1 MLSRVA
7 DSIYWMSRY
16 VERAEN
22 VARFID
28 VNLNL
33 ALDVGPE
40 MERHW
45 DPLIYTTG
53 DHDDFQK
60 RYPEGTQQN
69 VIQFLTFDTQNPN
82 SILCC
87 LRTARENARTVRD
100 MISSPMWEELNKFF
114 LLVKTASQPQ
124 VLGSPF
130 DFFAQIKLS
139 AYTLD
144 GAVQSTLSHNEA
156 WHFHRMGQLIERAD
170 KTSRILDVKYY
181 LLLPQVSD
189 VGTQLDT
196 NQWSA
201 LLKSASALEMY
212 RKAHGRMTPQQVAE
226 FLLLD
231 REFPRAVRFCVSR
244 AEHSLLTITGGT
256 RGNFENR
263 AEQYL
268 GRLRSEL
275 DYTNIDEIFATGLHE
290 FIDQFQGKMNEV
302 GNAISDTFFAVE
314 PIIKPSKVTRK
325 SYGKSTSLPENIR
338 QNEDASNQAQG

>member
-256 RGNFENR
+256 RGNFDNR

-314 PIIKPSKVTRK
+314 PIIKPPKVTRK

-338 QNEDASNQAQG
+338 QEQDASNQAQG

>member
-53 DHDDFQK
+53 DHEAFK
-60 RYPEGTQQN
+60 ERYPGGTQSN
-69 VIQFLTFDTQNPN
+69 VIQFLTFDTENPN

-100 MISSPMWEELNKFF
+100 MISSPMWEEMNKFY
-114 LLVKTASQPQ
+114 LSVKTASQPQ

-130 DFFAQIKLS
+130 DFFGQIKLS

-144 GAVQSTLSHNEA
+144 GVVQSTMSHGEA
-156 WHFHRMGQLIERAD
+156 WHFHRMGQMIERAD

-196 NQWSA
+196 NQWAA

-212 RKAHGRMTPQQVAE
+212 RKAHGRITPQQVAE
-226 FLLLD
+226 FLLMD
-231 REFPRAVRFCVSR
+231 REFPRAVRFCVGQ
-244 AEHSLLTITGGT
+244 AEQSLLMITGGA
-256 RGNFENR
+256 RGNFTNR
-263 AEQYL
+263 AEQRL
-268 GRLRSEL
+268 GRLRAEL
-275 DYTNIDEIFATGLHE
+275 DYTNIEEIIAMGLHE
-290 FIDQFQGKMNEV
+290 FIDQFQEKLNQV
-302 GNAISDTFFAVE
+302 GIAISDTFFASE
-314 PIIKPSKVTRK
+314 PEAKQPK
-325 SYGKSTSLPENIR
+325 SQRQTQGISEQKQESTS
-338 QNEDASNQAQG
+338 QSQG

>member
-156 WHFHRMGQLIERAD
+156 WHFHRLGQLIERAD

-196 NQWSA
+196 NQWAA

-244 AEHSLLTITGGT
+244 AEHSLLEITGGT
-256 RGNFENR
+256 RGNFDNR

-275 DYTNIDEIFATGLHE
+275 DYTNIDEIFDTGLHE
-290 FIDQFQGKMNEV
+290 FIDQFQVKMNEV

-314 PIIKPSKVTRK
+314 PIIKPPKATRK
-325 SYGKSTSLPENIR
+325 SYGKSTSLPETSGQKQDTN
-338 QNEDASNQAQG
+338 NQSQG

>member
-40 MERHW
+40 MDRHW

-53 DHDDFQK
+53 DHSEFQE
-60 RYPEGTQQN
+60 RYPGGTQQN
-69 VIQFLTFDTQNPN
+69 VIQFLTFDTENPN

-87 LRTARENARTVRD
+87 LRSARENARTVRD
-100 MISSPMWEELNKFF
+100 MISSPMWEEINKFY
-114 LLVKTASQPQ
+114 LLVKTASQAQ

-130 DFFAQIKLS
+130 DFFAQIKLL

-144 GAVQSTLSHNEA
+144 GVVQSTLSHGEA
-156 WHFHRMGQLIERAD
+156 WHFHRMGQMIERAD
-170 KTSRILDVKYY
+170 KTSRILDVKYF

-196 NQWSA
+196 NQWGA

-212 RKAHGRMTPQQVAE
+212 RKAHGRITPRQVAE
-226 FLLLD
+226 FLLMD
-231 REFPRAVRFCVSR
+231 REFPRAIRFCVGH
-244 AEHSLLTITGGT
+244 AEQSLLQITGGS
-256 RGNFENR
+256 RGNFHNK
-263 AEQYL
+263 AEQRL
-268 GRLRSEL
+268 GRLRSEF
-275 DYTNIDEIFATGLHE
+275 DYTNIDEVFTMGLHE
-290 FIDQFQGKMNEV
+290 FIDQFQIKLNAV
-302 GNAISDTFFAVE
+302 GQAISDTFFAAQPE
-314 PIIKPSKVTRK
+314 AKPFK
-325 SYGKSTSLPENIR
+325 SQR
-338 QNEDASNQAQG
+338 QSQGLGASSQSQG

>member
-40 MERHW
+40 MDRHW

-53 DHDDFQK
+53 DHKAFQE

-69 VIQFLTFDTQNPN
+69 VIQFLTFDTANPN

-87 LRTARENARTVRD
+87 LRSARENARTVRD
-100 MISSPMWEELNKFF
+100 MISSPMWEEMNKFY
-114 LLVKTASQPQ
+114 LSVKTASQQQ

-130 DFFAQIKLS
+130 DFFSQIKLS

-144 GAVQSTLSHNEA
+144 GVVQSTLSHGEA

-170 KTSRILDVKYY
+170 KTSRILDVKYF

-196 NQWSA
+196 NQWAA

-212 RKAHGRMTPQQVAE
+212 RKAHGRITPRQVAE
-226 FLLLD
+226 FLLMD
-231 REFPRAVRFCVSR
+231 REFPRAVRFCIGN
-244 AEHSLLTITGGT
+244 AEQSLLEITGGT
-256 RGNFENR
+256 RGNFFNR
-263 AEQYL
+263 AEQQM
-268 GRLRSEL
+268 GRLRAEL
-275 DYTNIDEIFATGLHE
+275 DYTNIEEIFTTGLHE
-290 FIDQFQGKMNEV
+290 FIDQFQQKLNKV
-302 GNAISDTFFAVE
+302 GIAISDTFFSVQPDA
-314 PIIKPSKVTRK
+314 KPLK
-325 SYGKSTSLPENIR
+325 SNRQTSIR
-338 QNEDASNQAQG
+338 SEQSQGSGQQSQSQG

>member
-40 MERHW
+40 MDRHW

-53 DHDDFQK
+53 DHTEFQS
-60 RYPEGTQQN
+60 RYPGGTQQN
-69 VIQFLTFDTQNPN
+69 VIQFLTFDTENPN

-87 LRTARENARTVRD
+87 LRSARENARTVRD
-100 MISSPMWEELNKFF
+100 MISSPMWEEINKFY
-114 LLVKTASQPQ
+114 LLVKTASQAQ

-130 DFFAQIKLS
+130 DFFAQIKLL

-144 GAVQSTLSHNEA
+144 GVVQSTLSHGEA
-156 WHFHRMGQLIERAD
+156 WHFHRMAQMIERAD
-170 KTSRILDVKYY
+170 KTSRILDVKYF

-196 NQWSA
+196 NQWAA

-212 RKAHGRMTPQQVAE
+212 RKAHGRITPRQVAE
-226 FLLLD
+226 FLLMD
-231 REFPRAVRFCVSR
+231 REFPRAIRFCVGH
-244 AEHSLLTITGGT
+244 AEQSLLQITGGT
-256 RGNFENR
+256 RGNFHNK
-263 AEQYL
+263 AEQRL
-268 GRLRSEL
+268 GRLRSEF
-275 DYTNIDEIFATGLHE
+275 DYTNIDEVFAMGLHE
-290 FIDQFQGKMNEV
+290 FIDQFQIKLNAV
-302 GNAISDTFFAVE
+302 GEAISGTFFSAQPEV
-314 PIIKPSKVTRK
+314 KPTK
-325 SYGKSTSLPENIR
+325 SQR
-338 QNEDASNQAQG
+338 QTQGQGVSSQSQG

>member
-33 ALDVGPE
+33 SLDVGPE

-53 DHDDFQK
+53 DHAEFQA
-60 RYPEGTQQN
+60 RYPEGSQQN
-69 VIQFLTFDTQNPN
+69 VIQFLTFDAENPN

-87 LRTARENARTVRD
+87 LRAARENARTVRD
-100 MISSPMWEELNKFF
+100 MISSPMWEEMNKFY
-114 LLVKTASQPQ
+114 LMVKTASQSQ

-130 DFFAQIKLS
+130 DFFGQIKLS

-144 GAVQSTLSHNEA
+144 GVVQSTLSHGEA
-156 WHFHRMGQLIERAD
+156 WHFHRMGQMLERAD

-196 NQWSA
+196 NQWAA

-212 RKAHGRMTPQQVAE
+212 RKAHGRITPRQVAE
-226 FLLLD
+226 FLLMD
-231 REFPRAVRFCVSR
+231 REFPRAVRFCVGN
-244 AEHSLLTITGGT
+244 AEQSLLMITGGT
-256 RGNFENR
+256 RGNFLNR
-263 AEQYL
+263 AEQQL
-268 GRLRSEL
+268 GRLRAEL
-275 DYTNIDEIFATGLHE
+275 DYTTIEEIFTTGLHE
-290 FIDQFQGKMNEV
+290 FIDQFQEKLNGV
-302 GNAISDTFFAVE
+302 GLAISDTFFAMQPEVKPGKNMSQTQSVGE
-314 PIIKPSKVTRK
+314 PTQGASKQ
-325 SYGKSTSLPENIR
+325 SQS
-338 QNEDASNQAQG
+338 

>member
-275 DYTNIDEIFATGLHE
+275 DYTNIDEVFATGLHE

-314 PIIKPSKVTRK
+314 PIIKPSKATRK
-325 SYGKSTSLPENIR
+325 SYGKSTSLPESGG
-338 QNEDASNQAQG
+338 QTQDASSQSQG

>member
-53 DHDDFQK
+53 DHEAFK
-60 RYPEGTQQN
+60 ERYPGGTQSN
-69 VIQFLTFDTQNPN
+69 VIQFLTFDTENPN

-87 LRTARENARTVRD
+87 LRSARENARTVRD
-100 MISSPMWEELNKFF
+100 MISSPMWEEMNKFY
-114 LLVKTASQPQ
+114 LSVKTASQPQ

-130 DFFAQIKLS
+130 DFFGQIKLS

-144 GAVQSTLSHNEA
+144 GVVQSTMSHGEA
-156 WHFHRMGQLIERAD
+156 WHFHRMGQMIERAD

-196 NQWSA
+196 NQWAA

-212 RKAHGRMTPQQVAE
+212 RKAHGRITPQQVAE
-226 FLLLD
+226 FLLMD
-231 REFPRAVRFCVSR
+231 REFPRAVRFCVGH
-244 AEHSLLTITGGT
+244 AEQSLLMITGGA
-256 RGNFENR
+256 RGNFTNR
-263 AEQYL
+263 AEQRL
-268 GRLRSEL
+268 GRLRAEL
-275 DYTNIDEIFATGLHE
+275 DYTNIEEIIAMGLHE
-290 FIDQFQGKMNEV
+290 FIDQFQEKLNQV
-302 GNAISDTFFAVE
+302 GIAISETFFASQPE
-314 PIIKPSKVTRK
+314 AK
-325 SYGKSTSLPENIR
+325 SPKSQRQTQSNGEQKQESTS
-338 QNEDASNQAQG
+338 QSQSQG

>member
-40 MERHW
+40 MDRHW

-53 DHDDFQK
+53 DHTEFQA

-69 VIQFLTFDTQNPN
+69 VIQFLTFDAENPN

-87 LRTARENARTVRD
+87 LRSARENARTVRD
-100 MISSPMWEELNKFF
+100 MISSPMWEEMNKFY
-114 LLVKTASQPQ
+114 LSVKTASQPQ

-144 GAVQSTLSHNEA
+144 GVVQSTLSHGEA
-156 WHFHRMGQLIERAD
+156 WHFHRMGQMIERAD

-181 LLLPQVSD
+181 LLLPQISD

-196 NQWSA
+196 NQWAA

-212 RKAHGRMTPQQVAE
+212 RKAHGRITPRQVAE
-226 FLLLD
+226 FLLMD
-231 REFPRAVRFCVSR
+231 REFPRAVRFCVGN
-244 AEHSLLTITGGT
+244 AEQSLLEITGGT
-256 RGNFENR
+256 RGNFLNR
-263 AEQYL
+263 AEQRL
-268 GRLRSEL
+268 GRLRAEL
-275 DYTNIDEIFATGLHE
+275 DYTNIEEIFVTGLHE
-290 FIDQFQGKMNEV
+290 FIDQFQEKLNGV
-302 GNAISDTFFAVE
+302 GQAISETFFAIE
-314 PIIKPSKVTRK
+314 PEVKPAKTVSQSQSQTAG
-325 SYGKSTSLPENIR
+325 SQTQGT
-338 QNEDASNQAQG
+338 SNQSQG

>member
-53 DHDDFQK
+53 DHDEFQA
-60 RYPEGTQQN
+60 RYPGGTQQN
-69 VIQFLTFDTQNPN
+69 VIQFLTFDSENSN

-87 LRTARENARTVRD
+87 LRSARENARTVRD
-100 MISSPMWEELNKFF
+100 MISSPMWEEINKFY
-114 LLVKTASQPQ
+114 LLVKTASQAQ

-130 DFFAQIKLS
+130 DFFAQIKLL

-144 GAVQSTLSHNEA
+144 GVVQSTLSHGEA
-156 WHFHRMGQLIERAD
+156 WHFHRMGQMLERAD
-170 KTSRILDVKYY
+170 KTSRILDVKYF

-196 NQWSA
+196 NQWGA

-212 RKAHGRMTPQQVAE
+212 RKAHGRITPRQVAE
-226 FLLLD
+226 FLLMD
-231 REFPRAVRFCVSR
+231 REFPRAIRFCVGH
-244 AEHSLLTITGGT
+244 AEQSLLQITGGT
-256 RGNFENR
+256 RGNFHNK
-263 AEQYL
+263 AEQRL
-268 GRLRSEL
+268 GRLRSEF
-275 DYTNIDEIFATGLHE
+275 DYTNIEEVFAMGLHE
-290 FIDQFQGKMNEV
+290 FIDQFQIKVNAAGQ
-302 GNAISDTFFAVE
+302 AISDTFFAAQPE
-314 PIIKPSKVTRK
+314 AKPSK
-325 SYGKSTSLPENIR
+325 SQR
-338 QNEDASNQAQG
+338 QSQGQGVSSQSQS